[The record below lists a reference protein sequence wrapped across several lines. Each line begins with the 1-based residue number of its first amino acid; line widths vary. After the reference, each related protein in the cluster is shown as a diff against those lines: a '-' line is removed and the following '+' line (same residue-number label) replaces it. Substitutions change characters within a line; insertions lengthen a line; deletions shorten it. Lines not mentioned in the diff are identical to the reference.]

1 MSKSELDSWGLH
13 NFDDDPQAQRM
24 IKREARRREIYR
36 LKKEGKYTPKARK
49 TRPEHF
55 TDGSADGN

>member
-1 MSKSELDSWGLH
+1 MAKSELDSWDLH
-13 NFDDDPQAQRM
+13 NFDNDPQAQRM
-24 IKREARRREIYR
+24 MKREARRREIYK
-36 LKKEGKYTPKARK
+36 LKKEGNYTPKPRK

>member
-1 MSKSELDSWGLH
+1 MMK
-13 NFDDDPQAQRM
+13 
-24 IKREARRREIYR
+24 KEARRREIYK
-36 LKKEGKYTPKARK
+36 LKKEGNYTPKPRK

>member
-1 MSKSELDSWGLH
+1 MGKSELDSWGLH

-24 IKREARRREIYR
+24 MKKEARRREIYR
-36 LKKEGKYTPKARK
+36 LKKEGNYTPKPRK